1 MKGLTIKNIKV
12 IIALCCLLVMAPAL
26 MAEATATLN
35 LKDADIRTLIKTVS
49 EITGRNFVID
59 PRVKAKVTI
68 VSSKPMEKEEL
79 YQVFLS
85 ILQVHGFAAVPT
97 GNVIKIVPD
106 VAAKQGPVPTASPGT
121 PGEGDELVTRVV
133 TVRHVPASQLVPIL
147 RPLVPQQGLLAAYAP
162 SNTLI
167 ITDRASNINRLMSI
181 IQRVDR
187 ADSDEIEII
196 TLRHASAAEV
206 VRIINSL
213 EKKGTA
219 ANAPATSSYSLSA
232 DDRTNSILIAG
243 DRSSRLK
250 IRGLI
255 AHLDTPLEIGGRT
268 QVVFLKN
275 AKATDLEVILTGV
288 AEEEQK
294 AKGGK
299 SGAAGAATTQEQV
312 SIQADEASN
321 ALVITAS
328 PAIQRSL
335 RSVIRQLDIRREQI
349 LVEAIIAEVGL
360 QLSAELG
367 VQFIAAGADSSGNA
381 ELPGALTNF
390 GGAGNSIPSLI
401 ANPQSV
407 GAGLSLAVGNLSGS
421 MQFGVLLRALQGDAA
436 ANILSTP
443 TLVTMDN
450 EEAEIVVGQNLPFVT
465 GQYTSTGSGEGVTN
479 PFQTIERNDVGIKL
493 KIKPQINEGNS
504 IKMVIEQEAS
514 SVLPASVDAQATILS
529 TRRIN
534 TTVLAED
541 SQIIVLG
548 GLIEDTYTDQVQKV
562 PFLGDLPLLGGLFR
576 YTSTS
581 KTKQNLMVFIH
592 PVILEDRVTADAYTS
607 RKYSYVKASQME
619 GNFLNRGLVDV
630 KAKKLPDLDDLITVI
645 PGKQK
650 TEDET
655 ETEATDSSREEE
667 STSISTED
675 DQP

>member
-1 MKGLTIKNIKV
+1 MKGLKIKNIKV
-12 IIALCCLLVMAPAL
+12 IIALCCFLFMAPAL
-26 MAEATATLN
+26 LAEATATLN

-68 VSSKPMEKEEL
+68 VSSKPMEKDEL

-85 ILQVHGFAAVPT
+85 ILQVHGFAAVTT

-121 PGEGDELVTRVV
+121 PGIGDELVTRVV
-133 TVRHVPASQLVPIL
+133 TVQHVPASQLVPIL

-181 IQRVDR
+181 IRRVDR

-196 TLRHASAAEV
+196 TLQHASAGEV
-206 VRIINSL
+206 VRIITSL
-213 EKKGTA
+213 EKKGTT
-219 ANAPATSSYSLSA
+219 ANTPATSSYSLSA

-299 SGAAGAATTQEQV
+299 TATGGGTSTQEQV
-312 SIQADEASN
+312 AIQADEASN

-367 VQFIAAGADSSGNA
+367 VQFIAAGANSSGDA
-381 ELPGALTNF
+381 QLPGVVTNF

-401 ANPQSV
+401 AQPESV
-407 GAGLSLAVGNLSGS
+407 GSGLSLAVGNLSGT

-436 ANILSTP
+436 SNLLSTP

-450 EEAEIVVGQNLPFVT
+450 EEAEITVGQNLPFVT

-479 PFQTIERNDVGIKL
+479 PFQTIERNDIGIKL
-493 KIKPQINEGNS
+493 KIQPQINEGNS
-504 IKMVIEQEAS
+504 IKMIIEQEAS
-514 SVLPASVDAQATILS
+514 SLASSTTAQEKIIN
-529 TRRIN
+529 TRKIN

-541 SQIIVLG
+541 GQIIVLG
-548 GLIEDTYTDQVQKV
+548 GLLEDTYTDQVEKV
-562 PFLGDLPLLGGLFR
+562 PFLGDLPLLGQLFR

-592 PVILEDRVTADAYTS
+592 PVILEDRATSDAYTS
-607 RKYSYVKASQME
+607 RKYSYVKAAQME
-619 GNFLNRGLVDV
+619 GNFLNRGLVNV
-630 KAKKLPDLDDLITVI
+630 KAKELPDLDDLITII
-645 PGKQK
+645 PGKNK
-650 TEDET
+650 PKAE
-655 ETEATDSSREEE
+655 EASDAEKKD
-667 STSISTED
+667 TSQSVFED

>member
-12 IIALCCLLVMAPAL
+12 IIALCCFILMAPAL
-26 MAEATATLN
+26 LAEATATLN

-68 VSSKPMEKEEL
+68 VSSKPMEKDEL

-121 PGEGDELVTRVV
+121 PGVGDELVTRVV
-133 TVRHVPASQLVPIL
+133 TVQHVPASQLVPIL

-181 IQRVDR
+181 IRRVDR

-196 TLRHASAAEV
+196 TLQHASAAEV
-206 VRIINSL
+206 VRIITSL

-219 ANAPATSSYSLSA
+219 AKTPATSSYSLSA

-275 AKATDLEVILTGV
+275 AKAKDLEPILTGI

-294 AKGGK
+294 AKGKTTTGG
-299 SGAAGAATTQEQV
+299 STTQEQV

-367 VQFIAAGADSSGNA
+367 VQFIAAGANSSGDA
-381 ELPGALTNF
+381 QLPGAVTNF

-401 ANPQSV
+401 AQPESV
-407 GAGLSLAVGNLSGS
+407 GSGLSLAVGNLSGS

-436 ANILSTP
+436 ANLLSTP

-450 EEAEIVVGQNLPFVT
+450 EEAEITVGQNLPFVT

-479 PFQTIERNDVGIKL
+479 PFQTIERNDIGIKL
-493 KIKPQINEGNS
+493 KIQPQINEGNS

-514 SVLPASVDAQATILS
+514 SLASSTTAQEKIIN

-541 SQIIVLG
+541 GQIIVLG
-548 GLIEDTYTDQVQKV
+548 GLLEDTYTDQVEKV
-562 PFLGDLPLLGGLFR
+562 PFLGDIPLLGQLFR
-576 YTSTS
+576 YTSS
-581 KTKQNLMVFIH
+581 AKTKQNLMVFIH
-592 PVILEDRVTADAYTS
+592 PVILSDRATSDAYTS
-607 RKYSYVKASQME
+607 RKYSYVKAAQME
-619 GNFLNRGLVDV
+619 GNFLNRGLVDI
-630 KAKKLPDLDDLITVI
+630 KAKKLPDLDELITVI
-645 PGKQK
+645 PGKNK
-650 TEDET
+650 PET
-655 ETEATDSSREEE
+655 NAAGDAEKKETSQAAF
-667 STSISTED
+667 ED

>member
-12 IIALCCLLVMAPAL
+12 IIALCLLLILAPVL

-68 VSSKPMEKEEL
+68 VSSKPMEKDEL

-106 VAAKQGPVPTASPGT
+106 VAAKQGPVPTASLGE

-133 TVRHVPASQLVPIL
+133 TVQHVPASQLVPIL

-181 IQRVDR
+181 IRRVDR

-196 TLRHASAAEV
+196 TLRYASAAEV
-206 VRIINSL
+206 VRIITSL
-213 EKKGTA
+213 EKKTTA
-219 ANAPATSSYSLSA
+219 AKTPATSSYSLSA

-255 AHLDTPLEIGGRT
+255 AHLDTPLDIGGRT

-275 AKATDLEVILTGV
+275 ANAKDLETILTGI
-288 AEEEQK
+288 AQEEQK
-294 AKGGK
+294 AQGK
-299 SGAAGAATTQEQV
+299 TATAGGAASQEQIA
-312 SIQADEASN
+312 IQADEASN
-321 ALVITAS
+321 ALIITAS

-367 VQFIAAGADSSGNA
+367 VQFIAAGSNSSGDP
-381 ELPGALTNF
+381 ELPGVLTNF
-390 GGAGNSIPSLI
+390 GGTGNSLPSLI
-401 ANPQSV
+401 AQPEAV
-407 GAGLSLAVGNLSGS
+407 GSGLSLAVGSLSGAV
-421 MQFGVLLRALQGDAA
+421 QFGVLLRALQGDAA
-436 ANILSTP
+436 TNLLSTP

-450 EEAEIVVGQNLPFVT
+450 EEAEITVGQNLPFVT

-479 PFQTIERNDVGIKL
+479 PFQTIERNDIGIKL
-493 KIKPQINEGNS
+493 KIQPQINEGNS

-514 SVLPASVDAQATILS
+514 SLASSTTAQEKIIN
-529 TRRIN
+529 TRKIN

-541 SQIIVLG
+541 GQIIVLG
-548 GLIEDTYTDQVQKV
+548 GLLEDIYTDQVEKV
-562 PFLGDLPLLGGLFR
+562 PFLGDLPLLGQLFR
-576 YTSTS
+576 YTSTL

-592 PVILEDRVTADAYTS
+592 PVILEDRVTADAYTT
-607 RKYSYVKASQME
+607 RKYNYVKASQLE
-619 GNFLNRGLVDV
+619 GDFLNRGLVDI
-630 KAKKLPDLDDLITVI
+630 KAKKLPDLDELITII
-645 PGKQK
+645 PGKNKPEAKAEEVENADKKDTSQ
-650 TEDET
+650 TAFEDE
-655 ETEATDSSREEE
+655 
-667 STSISTED
+667 
-675 DQP
+675 QP